1 MDGHYLSLSTGKARD
16 ALFSRTR
23 LAREVKILSIFADIR
38 YIYPNVAKVED
49 SAGPRHQGR
58 SCSRLPQGLDN
69 AGDAVS
75 SAFLKGKQHSKKGV
89 FIGCHQRLDLM
100 MVTPINAKPLSK
112 PFNE

>member
-1 MDGHYLSLSTGKARD
+1 M
-16 ALFSRTR
+16 
-23 LAREVKILSIFADIR
+23 EKIFKRIAEIQ

-49 SAGPRHQGR
+49 TAGPRLQGR
-58 SCSRLPQGLDN
+58 SCSSLPQGLDN

-100 MVTPINAKPLSK
+100 MVAPITTQSLCLSRLTY
-112 PFNE
+112 NLMCCLCNDRVYWTC